1 MANNTIFDDVFRT
14 MLEKMPELVIPLIN
28 EVFGTNYPADIP
40 IEQQRNEHQT
50 KSGEKITDSR
60 LKIADKIYHIECQ
73 STSDTEMVI
82 RMIEYDFAI
91 SLESKKIENGR
102 YRIYFPH
109 SCVLYLRG
117 KGRSNTIGMDIVM
130 PNGQIIKY
138 DLPAIYVEN
147 YTTDVI
153 FQKKLLFL
161 LPFYIMRYEK
171 SREKLEKNPEE
182 LRELLQEYEKIA
194 GKLEDS
200 LLGRGRE
207 AQHRYL
213 VEVIIRISDYIFA
226 NSEKTRKG
234 VNAAMGGEVLDLK
247 TDKLIDEIRQDVKEK
262 VRDEVKEEVRDE
274 VKEEVKNEVKMEIVV
289 YMLKKGINTLEE
301 IADSTDLSLEQVKK
315 IKEEQK
321 L

>member
-1 MANNTIFDDVFRT
+1 

-28 EVFGTNYPADIP
+28 EVFGTKYPADIP

-171 SREKLEKNPEE
+171 SREKLDKNPKE

-247 TDKLIDEIRQDVKEK
+247 TDKLINEIRQDVKE
-262 VRDEVKEEVRDE
+262 EVRD
-274 VKEEVKNEVKMEIVV
+274 EVKMEIVV

-301 IADSTDLSLEQVKK
+301 IADSTKLSLEQVKK

>member
-91 SLESKKIENGR
+91 SLESKKIENER

-117 KGRSNTIGMDIVM
+117 KGKSNTIGMDIVM

-171 SREKLEKNPEE
+171 SRNEIEKDATK
-182 LRELLQEYEKIA
+182 LQ
-194 GKLEDS
+194 S
-200 LLGRGRE
+200 LLDEYAAIVKKLKADVLHKGRE
-207 AQHRYL
+207 VQYNYL
-213 VEVIIRISDYIFA
+213 MEVIKRIADYIFSNFQIA
-226 NSEKTRKG
+226 KEG
-234 VNAAMGGEVLDLK
+234 MDEVMGGKVLELE
-247 TDKLIDEIRQDVKEK
+247 TDKVIKKIRDKYKDEIKAEIK
-262 VRDEVKEEVRDE
+262 DEAKEEIAIR
-274 VKEEVKNEVKMEIVV
+274 
-289 YMLKKGINTLEE
+289 MLKRGRNTLEE
-301 IADSTDLSLEQVKK
+301 IAEYTDYPLEQIKK
-315 IKEEQK
+315 IKEDFICEK
-321 L
+321 ICGRE

>member
-171 SREKLEKNPEE
+171 SREKLEKDPEE
-182 LRELLQEYEKIA
+182 LRELLQKYEKIA

>member
-91 SLESKKIENGR
+91 SRESKKIENGR

-130 PNGQIIKY
+130 TNGQIIKY

-171 SREKLEKNPEE
+171 SREKLDKNPKE

-247 TDKLIDEIRQDVKEK
+247 TDKLINEIRQDVKE
-262 VRDEVKEEVRDE
+262 EVRD
-274 VKEEVKNEVKMEIVV
+274 EVKMEIVV

-301 IADSTDLSLEQVKK
+301 IADSTNLSLEQVKK

>member
-117 KGRSNTIGMDIVM
+117 KGKSNTIGMDIVM

-161 LPFYIMRYEK
+161 LPFYIMRYEN
-171 SREKLEKNPEE
+171 SRTEIEKDATK
-182 LRELLQEYEKIA
+182 LQ
-194 GKLEDS
+194 S
-200 LLGRGRE
+200 LLDEYAAIVKKLKADVLHKGRE
-207 AQHRYL
+207 VQYNYL
-213 VEVIIRISDYIFA
+213 MEVIKRIADYIFSNFQIA
-226 NSEKTRKG
+226 KEG
-234 VNAAMGGEVLDLK
+234 MDEVMGGKVLELE
-247 TDKLIDEIRQDVKEK
+247 TDKVIKKIRDKYKDEIKAEIK
-262 VRDEVKEEVRDE
+262 DEAKEEIAIR
-274 VKEEVKNEVKMEIVV
+274 
-289 YMLKKGINTLEE
+289 MLKRGRNTLEE
-301 IADSTDLSLEQVKK
+301 IAEYTDYPLEQIKK
-315 IKEEQK
+315 IKEDFICEK
-321 L
+321 ICGRE

>member
-1 MANNTIFDDVFRT
+1 MANNTIFGDVFRT

-50 KSGEKITDSR
+50 KSGEKITDTR

-226 NSEKTRKG
+226 NSEKTKKG

-247 TDKLIDEIRQDVKEK
+247 TDKLIDEIRQDVKE
-262 VRDEVKEEVRDE
+262 EVRD
-274 VKEEVKNEVKMEIVV
+274 EVKMEIVV

-301 IADSTDLSLEQVKK
+301 IADSTNLSLEQVKK

>member
-171 SREKLEKNPEE
+171 SREKLDKNPKE

-247 TDKLIDEIRQDVKEK
+247 TDKLINEIRQD
-262 VRDEVKEEVRDE
+262 VKEEVRDE
-274 VKEEVKNEVKMEIVV
+274 VKMEIVI

-301 IADSTDLSLEQVKK
+301 IADSTNLSLEQVKK

>member
-91 SLESKKIENGR
+91 SLESKKIEKGR

-117 KGRSNTIGMDIVM
+117 KGKSNTIGMDIVM

-171 SREKLEKNPEE
+171 SREKLEKDPEE
-182 LRELLQEYEKIA
+182 LRELLQKYEKIA

-200 LLGRGRE
+200 LLGKGRE

>member
-171 SREKLEKNPEE
+171 SREKLDKNPKE

-194 GKLEDS
+194 GKLEAS

-247 TDKLIDEIRQDVKEK
+247 TDKLINEIRQDVKE
-262 VRDEVKEEVRDE
+262 EVRD
-274 VKEEVKNEVKMEIVV
+274 EVKMEIVV

-301 IADSTDLSLEQVKK
+301 IADSTNLSLEQVKK

>member
-1 MANNTIFDDVFRT
+1 
-14 MLEKMPELVIPLIN
+14 MPELVIPLIN

-171 SREKLEKNPEE
+171 SREKLDKNPKE

-247 TDKLIDEIRQDVKEK
+247 TDKLINEIRQDVKE
-262 VRDEVKEEVRDE
+262 EVRD
-274 VKEEVKNEVKMEIVV
+274 EVKMEIVV

-301 IADSTDLSLEQVKK
+301 IADSTNLSLEQVKK

>member
-1 MANNTIFDDVFRT
+1 
-14 MLEKMPELVIPLIN
+14 MPELVIPLIN

-171 SREKLEKNPEE
+171 SREKLDKNPKE

-226 NSEKTRKG
+226 NSEKTKKG

-247 TDKLIDEIRQDVKEK
+247 TDKLIDEIRQDVKE
-262 VRDEVKEEVRDE
+262 EVRD
-274 VKEEVKNEVKMEIVV
+274 EVKMEIVV

-301 IADSTDLSLEQVKK
+301 IADSTNLSLEQVKK

>member
-200 LLGRGRE
+200 LLGRGIE

-274 VKEEVKNEVKMEIVV
+274 VNEEVKNEVKMEIVV

>member
-247 TDKLIDEIRQDVKEK
+247 TDKLINEIRQDVKE
-262 VRDEVKEEVRDE
+262 EVRD
-274 VKEEVKNEVKMEIVV
+274 EVKMEIVV

-301 IADSTDLSLEQVKK
+301 IADSTNLSLEQVKK

>member
-60 LKIADKIYHIECQ
+60 LKIADKIYHIEYQ

-171 SREKLEKNPEE
+171 SREKLDKNPKE

-247 TDKLIDEIRQDVKEK
+247 TDKLINEIRQDVKE
-262 VRDEVKEEVRDE
+262 EVRD
-274 VKEEVKNEVKMEIVV
+274 EVKMEIVV

-301 IADSTDLSLEQVKK
+301 IADSTNLSLEQVKK

>member
-40 IEQQRNEHQT
+40 IEQQRNEHQR

-226 NSEKTRKG
+226 NSEKTKKG

-247 TDKLIDEIRQDVKEK
+247 TDKLIDEIRQDVKE
-262 VRDEVKEEVRDE
+262 EVRD
-274 VKEEVKNEVKMEIVV
+274 EVKMEIVV

-301 IADSTDLSLEQVKK
+301 IADSTNLSLEQVKK

>member
-50 KSGEKITDSR
+50 KSGEKITDTR

-171 SREKLEKNPEE
+171 SREKLDKNPKE

-247 TDKLIDEIRQDVKEK
+247 TDKLINEIRQDVKE
-262 VRDEVKEEVRDE
+262 EVRD
-274 VKEEVKNEVKMEIVV
+274 EVKMEIVV

-301 IADSTDLSLEQVKK
+301 IADSTNLSLEQVKK

>member
-171 SREKLEKNPEE
+171 SREKLDKNPKE

-247 TDKLIDEIRQDVKEK
+247 TDKFLYISMIFYSQ
-262 VRDEVKEEVRDE
+262 EE
-274 VKEEVKNEVKMEIVV
+274 
-289 YMLKKGINTLEE
+289 
-301 IADSTDLSLEQVKK
+301 
-315 IKEEQK
+315 
-321 L
+321 

>member
-226 NSEKTRKG
+226 NSEKTKKG

-247 TDKLIDEIRQDVKEK
+247 TDKLIDEIRQDVKE
-262 VRDEVKEEVRDE
+262 EVRD
-274 VKEEVKNEVKMEIVV
+274 EVKMEIVV

-301 IADSTDLSLEQVKK
+301 IADSTNLSLEQVKK

>member
-14 MLEKMPELVIPLIN
+14 KLERMPELIIPLIN

-50 KSGEKITDSR
+50 KNGEKITDSR
-60 LKIADKIYHIECQ
+60 LKIADKVYHIECQ

-117 KGRSNTIGMDIVM
+117 KGRSNTLGMDIIM
-130 PNGQIIKY
+130 PDGRIIRY

-147 YTTDVI
+147 YTRDAI
-153 FQKKLLFL
+153 FQKKLLFF

-171 SREKLEKNPEE
+171 SREEIEKNPVKLRNLLEE
-182 LRELLQEYEKIA
+182 YAAIVKKLKEDILEK
-194 GKLEDS
+194 GK
-200 LLGRGRE
+200 E
-207 AQHRYL
+207 AQYRYL
-213 VEVIIRISDYIFA
+213 IEVIKRIADYIFA
-226 NSEKTRKG
+226 NSEITRKG
-234 VNAAMGGEVLDLK
+234 VDDVMGGKVLDLK
-247 TDKLIDEIRQDVKEK
+247 TDKLIKEIRDEYKDELK
-262 VRDEVKEEVRDE
+262 AEVKTEV
-274 VKEEVKNEVKMEIVV
+274 VIH
-289 YMLKKGINTLEE
+289 MLKRGRSTLEE
-301 IADSTDLSLEQVKK
+301 IAADTDLTLEQVKK
-315 IKEEQK
+315 IKEEQQ

>member
-1 MANNTIFDDVFRT
+1 MANNTIFDNVFRT

-171 SREKLEKNPEE
+171 SREKLEKDPEE

-200 LLGRGRE
+200 LLGRVRE

-247 TDKLIDEIRQDVKEK
+247 TDKLINEIRQDVKE
-262 VRDEVKEEVRDE
+262 EVRD
-274 VKEEVKNEVKMEIVV
+274 EVKMEIVV

-301 IADSTDLSLEQVKK
+301 IADSTNLSLEQVKK